1 MNAFVCPKGHNS
13 SEPDY
18 CSDCGARISAAAPA
32 GTAPDAAPAGQIA
45 VGEQCPACGAPREA
59 AGIAF
64 CEICGC
70 DFAAGPTT
78 APNPAPTSAPFSAPG
93 SAPPSTPAP
102 PCTPAP
108 PMLYNWAIT
117 VSLDPAL
124 RDPASPEPP
133 AGILPLTLN
142 LTARVSLIGR
152 RSEVRAIF
160 PEIALSYDDA
170 VSHRHAL
177 LQLDDLGALTLR
189 DIGSSNGTRLN
200 GKEIAPMQD
209 HILHDGDQIALG
221 HWSRIAIKAIR

>member
-1 MNAFVCPKGHNS
+1 MDAFICPKGHS
-13 SEPDY
+13 SNEPDY
-18 CSDCGARISAAAPA
+18 CSECGARIPSDAAAPE
-32 GTAPDAAPAGQIA
+32 PNAAPAGQIA
-45 VGEQCPACGAPREA
+45 AGESCPACGAPREA
-59 AGIAF
+59 AGVAF

-70 DFAAGPTT
+70 DFAARPQSS
-78 APNPAPTSAPFSAPG
+78 AVAAPTPDPVSA
-93 SAPPSTPAP
+93 STP
-102 PCTPAP
+102 TP
-108 PMLYNWAIT
+108 PMLYNWAVT
-117 VSLDPAL
+117 VSVDPAL

-133 AGILPLTLN
+133 SGILPITVN

-177 LQLDDLGALTLR
+177 LQLDDLGVLTLR

-209 HILHDGDQIALG
+209 FLLHDGDQIALG
-221 HWSRIAIKAIR
+221 HWSRIAVQTIR